1 MAYTTINKSTDY
13 FNTSLYTGIGSSQS
27 VNDSRK
33 LNNSYKKIGSDT
45 GSIESIAGL
54 ENYSTG
60 TNGFYLQSPGGYDS
74 GIQIDLGASYTVQK
88 IEWFSKADYG
98 RFKYYKIKYSTDNN
112 TYTEISDMTGSGIAT
127 GTNTNILT
135 ASNSNG
141 MAIATFANKTARYI
155 QILFDDY
162 HAGSNNNCKLAAL
175 GIFVDELKQSFQP
188 DWTWIKNRDQTDDH
202 KMFDAVRGVTKV
214 IKTNTSGAETTDSNT
229 LTAFGTNGFTVGTD
243 GGVNSSGEDLVAWNW
258 KAGTGQGSS
267 NTDGSINTAYTS
279 VNTTAGFSISKYT
292 GTGSNATVGH
302 GLGSAPGLII
312 VKNLTT
318 SGRNWQIFHHK
329 NTASPATQ
337 QLEFGSDATATVTTQ
352 WNSVMPTSSVF
363 SIGTNDSINKS
374 GNGLIAYCFAEKKGF
389 SKFGAFTGNG
399 NANGT
404 FIYTGF
410 KPAFYIIKRTDNT
423 GSWIIKDT
431 KRPGLNQNGTYLV
444 ADTTIAEATG
454 SGNLATDEYSNG
466 FKMRGTSS
474 AINEDGATYIYL
486 AFAEEPLIANSGSD
500 GVPAT
505 AR

>member
-1 MAYTTINKSTDY
+1 MAYSSIVKPGDH
-13 FNTSLYTGIGSSQS
+13 FNTKLYTGNGGTQS
-27 VNDSRK
+27 
-33 LNNSYKKIGSDT
+33 IT
-45 GSIESIAGL
+45 GVG
-54 ENYSTG
+54 
-60 TNGFYLQSPGGYDS
+60 
-74 GIQIDLGASYTVQK
+74 
-88 IEWFSKADYG
+88 
-98 RFKYYKIKYSTDNN
+98 
-112 TYTEISDMTGSGIAT
+112 
-127 GTNTNILT
+127 
-135 ASNSNG
+135 
-141 MAIATFANKTARYI
+141 
-155 QILFDDY
+155 
-162 HAGSNNNCKLAAL
+162 
-175 GIFVDELKQSFQP
+175 FQP
-188 DWTWIKNRDQTDDH
+188 DWVWCKGRSFVDNHIS
-202 KMFDAVRGVTKV
+202 FDAVRTATKV
-214 IKTNTSGAETTDSNT
+214 LKPNLTAAESTVAAT
-229 LTAFGTNGFTVGTD
+229 LTSFDSDGFSLGSD
-243 GGVNSSGEDLVAWNW
+243 GEINANNQTFVSWNW

-466 FKMRGTSS
+466 FKMKGNSA
-474 AINEDGATYIYL
+474 AINADGGTYIYL
-486 AFAEEPLIANSGSD
+486 AFAENPLVANSGTD